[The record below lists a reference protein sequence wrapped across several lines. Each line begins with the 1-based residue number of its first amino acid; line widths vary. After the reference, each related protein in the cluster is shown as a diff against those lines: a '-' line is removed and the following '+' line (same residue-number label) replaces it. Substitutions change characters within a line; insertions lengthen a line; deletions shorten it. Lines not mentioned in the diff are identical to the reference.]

1 MARYGYGMSVSG
13 SRTPVVASAS
23 PAPSGINPATPTN
36 LIITFADQVDGTY
49 TRNVPGVHTAWY
61 QFIDSGEECTLQ
73 WTGTIWRL
81 RRIVGGEFG
90 GPYVGEATNNTGNV
104 NLIPTTGWV
113 YTITDYGS
121 PTVTITAA

>member
-1 MARYGYGMSVSG
+1 MHFNYMPRLSLGLGVS
-13 SRTPVVASAS
+13 SSSKLPSAA
-23 PAPSGINPATPTN
+23 APSGINPATPTN

-49 TRNVPGVHTAWY
+49 SRNVPGVHTNWY
-61 QFIDSGEECTLQ
+61 QFIDSGEECTLR

-81 RRIVGGEFG
+81 RRIAGDSD
-90 GPYVGEATNNTGNV
+90 VGEATNDTGNV

>member
-1 MARYGYGMSVSG
+1 MIVKKTKQLGNFKRGVNLYIPK
-13 SRTPVVASAS
+13 RRSA
-23 PAPSGINPATPTN
+23 APSGINPATPTN
-36 LIITFADQVDGTY
+36 LIITFSDQVDGY
-49 TRNVPGVHTAWY
+49 YSRNVAGVHTAWY
-61 QFIDSGEECTLQ
+61 QFIDSGEECRLQ

-81 RRIVGGEFG
+81 RRILGDND
-90 GPYVGEATNNTGNV
+90 VGEATNDTGNV